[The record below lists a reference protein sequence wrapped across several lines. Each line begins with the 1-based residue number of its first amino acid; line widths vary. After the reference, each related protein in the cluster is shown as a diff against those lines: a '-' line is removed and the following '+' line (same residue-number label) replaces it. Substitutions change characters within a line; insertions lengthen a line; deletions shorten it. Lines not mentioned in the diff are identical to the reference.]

1 MTVLN
6 LKTAAAKGPAEKS
19 GFFRRLWQ
27 SILRF
32 DEALNFDSRADLARR
47 ISELERTL
55 KP

>member
-32 DEALNFDSRADLARR
+32 DEALNFDPGRILRAGYLTSNGR
-47 ISELERTL
+47 
-55 KP
+55 